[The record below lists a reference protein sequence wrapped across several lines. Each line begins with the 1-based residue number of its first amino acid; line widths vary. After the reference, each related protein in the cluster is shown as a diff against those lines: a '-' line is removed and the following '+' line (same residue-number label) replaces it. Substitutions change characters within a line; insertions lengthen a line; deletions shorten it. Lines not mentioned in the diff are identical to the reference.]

1 MKQIAKKITEYVKKS
16 KRAKLYGVFGLI
28 YLIAVIFVMNDAWL
42 YQTPI
47 AKLTKVETSVA
58 GESKSTRGTQEI
70 KYKQKIRGVIL
81 NGTNKGKIVDFS
93 NEYTYTGMLKQKY
106 HKGDKVLL
114 NGSENNVGSSIQ
126 CVKRDTELIIL
137 LGLLILVLMMIAGK
151 KGLLTIVTVG
161 INIVIFTAG
170 FLKSGDD
177 ADVVAICNKM
187 VIFFAI
193 ATLIGLNGI
202 HRKTWA
208 ALLSTICVLAMIMGI
223 FDVVI
228 SHSAELDYSTMEYL
242 GSIDN
247 PDEIFHAE
255 ILLSGLGAIMD
266 VAVAIAVALSEIVT
280 KRPEVTFRELFRSG
294 REIGYDIMGTM
305 INVLLFVFGC
315 GLIPMCVIRMN
326 NSVRFMTIIKL
337 HIPCELCRF
346 FIGYL
351 SFSDRKYWN
360 CTGNTSIYTDH
371 ICDDEINDKEGEE
384 DMLMILGLILLF
396 LIMIIGGDRGVISLI
411 ALVGNMLL
419 LSLAIWLMA
428 AGAPVL
434 LVTIGMGIII
444 SCVTLF
450 YQNGTNEKTKS
461 AFAAVLITMTV
472 LFFFIYMVV
481 WRSETGG
488 LNEIQAAE
496 DDVLYYNM
504 NLDINMRN
512 VATAVIILSTLG
524 AVLDMAL
531 TVTTSVYEV
540 SIHKPEM
547 KLTELVESGM
557 QIGREVIGTTVNTL
571 LFAYLGESLLLFS
584 YLKMQDYTLETL
596 LNSKILF
603 QNCVSMIFGAIACV
617 VVMPVAAVLVGRH
630 LPGYN
635 H

>member
-126 CVKRDTELIIL
+126 CVKRDTELVIL

-187 VIFFAI
+187 VIFFAVV
-193 ATLIGLNGI
+193 TLIGLNGL

-208 ALLSTICVLAMIMGI
+208 ALLSTLCILAMIMGI
-223 FDVVI
+223 FDAVI
-228 SHSAELDYSTMEYL
+228 SHTAELDYSTMEYL

-266 VAVAIAVALSEIVT
+266 VAVAISAALSEIVT

-346 FIGYL
+346 FIESIGIVL
-351 SFSDRKYWN
+351 AIPVSILITSVDRK
-360 CTGNTSIYTDH
+360 S
-371 ICDDEINDKEGEE
+371 
-384 DMLMILGLILLF
+384 
-396 LIMIIGGDRGVISLI
+396 
-411 ALVGNMLL
+411 
-419 LSLAIWLMA
+419 
-428 AGAPVL
+428 
-434 LVTIGMGIII
+434 
-444 SCVTLF
+444 
-450 YQNGTNEKTKS
+450 
-461 AFAAVLITMTV
+461 
-472 LFFFIYMVV
+472 VV
-481 WRSETGG
+481 
-488 LNEIQAAE
+488 
-496 DDVLYYNM
+496 
-504 NLDINMRN
+504 
-512 VATAVIILSTLG
+512 
-524 AVLDMAL
+524 
-531 TVTTSVYEV
+531 
-540 SIHKPEM
+540 
-547 KLTELVESGM
+547 
-557 QIGREVIGTTVNTL
+557 
-571 LFAYLGESLLLFS
+571 
-584 YLKMQDYTLETL
+584 
-596 LNSKILF
+596 
-603 QNCVSMIFGAIACV
+603 
-617 VVMPVAAVLVGRH
+617 
-630 LPGYN
+630 
-635 H
+635 